1 MTGEKRKRKETV
13 QGYSMTEEKMR
24 KNLYLRKRK
33 AKYRKIHPYRAPHRN
48 FNHCDF
54 SSNAIAGFKQS
65 KREKLLYQMYKQP
78 KTNSY
83 GNYHV
88 LQ

>member
-1 MTGEKRKRKETV
+1 M
-13 QGYSMTEEKMR
+13 
-24 KNLYLRKRK
+24 
-33 AKYRKIHPYRAPHRN
+33 HPYRAPHRN